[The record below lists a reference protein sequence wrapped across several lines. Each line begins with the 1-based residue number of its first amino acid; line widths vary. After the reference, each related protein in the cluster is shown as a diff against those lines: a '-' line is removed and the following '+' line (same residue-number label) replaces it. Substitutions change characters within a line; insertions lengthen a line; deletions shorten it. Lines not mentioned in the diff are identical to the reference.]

1 MIKDMNKAPIG
12 VFDSGIGGLTV
23 AREII
28 KRLPGEDIIY
38 LGDTARVPYGTKS
51 SRTVIAYSR
60 NNSEFLVSKGI
71 KMLVV
76 ACNTSSA
83 VSLPSLSSEFDIPV
97 IGVIEPGA
105 TRAAHVTESKRVG
118 VIGTP
123 STINS
128 SAYKKALEAIAP
140 DIEVYSK
147 ACPLFVPLAEEGWTE
162 GDVPELIATR
172 YLATL
177 KKLAIDVLVLGCTHY
192 PLLKPTI
199 QKVMGRGIRLV
210 DSAEE
215 TAKEIQ
221 RILGERGLLNNGT
234 GESLREYFLTD
245 VSDTFVS
252 VAGRFLGEKIDRIE
266 MVDIKGTAL
275 RPPPGIDS

>member
-1 MIKDMNKAPIG
+1 MTKDIKSAPIG

-23 AREII
+23 VREII
-28 KRLPGEDIIY
+28 RRLPRENIIY

-60 NNSEFLVSKGI
+60 NNAEFLISKGI

-83 VSLPSLSSEFDIPV
+83 VSLPSLSRDFEIPV
-97 IGVIEPGA
+97 IGVIGPGA
-105 TRAAHVTESKRVG
+105 RKAAEVTESKRVG

-123 STINS
+123 STIKS
-128 SAYKKALEAIAP
+128 SAYKKALEAISP

-147 ACPLFVPLAEEGWTE
+147 ACPLFVPLADEGWTE
-162 GDVPELIATR
+162 GDISELIAKE
-172 YLATL
+172 YLTPF
-177 KKLAIDVLVLGCTHY
+177 KELAIDVLVLGCTHY

-199 QKVMGRGIRLV
+199 QKVMGDKITLV

-215 TAKEIQ
+215 TAKEIE
-221 RILGERGLLNNGT
+221 RVLGEIDLLNNDAGA
-234 GESLREYFLTD
+234 SVREYYLTD

-266 MVDIKGTAL
+266 MVDITGTAL
-275 RPPPGIDS
+275 